1 MRTPKEVI
9 ESNADILNYLTIR
22 LEREIANYELLTYED
37 LYDEENEDA
46 TRHMVWNHGTK
57 SYSIVI
63 TPEGMIRYAEP
74 ESPQDLIIQIT
85 NKINHAFHET
95 WEKILEETK

>member
-63 TPEGMIRYAEP
+63 TPEGMIRYVEP
-74 ESPQDLIIQIT
+74 GSPQDLTIQIT
-85 NKINHAFHET
+85 NKINHALHET